1 MPQRWVPIVL
11 RFEDEWDEVFV
22 VLVPCAFGLFSR
34 SGSSGVVVCVGSGVF
49 GALAHSVW
57 YADVDEVVPRVCGAD
72 NVHDGAPGL
81 SPGVDVVELG
91 DVLFEVAGVA
101 QVAEPSVKC
110 VAQVVVFGYG
120 ESSDGAGESVVSVLV
135 QCV

>member
-1 MPQRWVPIVL
+1 MCEAFGPFGGLGGSDGLDECLSGGPPPSSG
-11 RFEDEWDEVFV
+11 FEDEWDEVLV
-22 VLVPCAFGLFSR
+22 VLVSCAFGLFSC

-49 GALAHSVW
+49 GALAHSVC

-91 DVLFEVAGVA
+91 DVLFKVAGVA
-101 QVAEPSVKC
+101 QVA
-110 VAQVVVFGYG
+110 
-120 ESSDGAGESVVSVLV
+120 
-135 QCV
+135 